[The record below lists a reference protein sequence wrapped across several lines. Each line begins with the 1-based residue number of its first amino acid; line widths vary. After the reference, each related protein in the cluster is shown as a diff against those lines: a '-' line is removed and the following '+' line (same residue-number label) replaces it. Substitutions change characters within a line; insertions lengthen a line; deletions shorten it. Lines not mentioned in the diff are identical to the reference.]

1 MISHLFKQL
10 FGSTCLLTKEKLQKN
25 LNIILQPPPPPIS
38 RQAPILPYPPFLA
51 KIFRPLPFPSILKKL
66 NPCFMKEGERKV
78 GRFKLYN

>member
-1 MISHLFKQL
+1 MFVNK
-10 FGSTCLLTKEKLQKN
+10 GKTPEKPQY
-25 LNIILQPPPPPIS
+25 NIATPPPPIS

-66 NPCFMKEGERKV
+66 NPCFMKERERKV